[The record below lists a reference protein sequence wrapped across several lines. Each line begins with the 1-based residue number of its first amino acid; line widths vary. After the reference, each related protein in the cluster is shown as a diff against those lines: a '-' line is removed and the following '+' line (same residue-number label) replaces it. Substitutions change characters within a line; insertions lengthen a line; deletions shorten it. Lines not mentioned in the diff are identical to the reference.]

1 MINAFAPVFF
11 ADIQYL
17 WLVPIIISQT
27 EMFCEKLA
35 LFVEAI
41 GKSTLN

>member
-11 ADIQYL
+11 ADIQCF
-17 WLVPIIISQT
+17 ISQT
-27 EMFCEKLA
+27 EMVCEKLA
-35 LFVEAI
+35 LFVGVI